1 MPTYRQQQAELAERF
16 LKAIEEERE
25 RERAEDYRE
34 QLKDLWSRYQKDE
47 DNIEQELFNENG
59 NDVETDYATNL
70 DDPSRKKKRQVCND
84 FKHYSAEIT
93 SIKIHSHETK

>member
-34 QLKDLWSRYQKDE
+34 QLKDLWNRYQKDE

-70 DDPSRKKKRQVCND
+70 DDPSRKKKRQVCNAQLD
-84 FKHYSAEIT
+84 Y
-93 SIKIHSHETK
+93 

>member
-34 QLKDLWSRYQKDE
+34 QLKDLWNRYQKEE
-47 DNIEQELFNENG
+47 DNIEQELFNENP
-59 NDVETDYATNL
+59 NDVETDYAVNF
-70 DDPSRKKKRQVCND
+70 DDPSRKKKRQV
-84 FKHYSAEIT
+84 
-93 SIKIHSHETK
+93 

>member
-1 MPTYRQQQAELAERF
+1 MFRERTRMPTYRQQQAELAERF

-59 NDVETDYATNL
+59 NDVETDYAVNF
-70 DDPSRKKKRQVCND
+70 DDPSRKKKRQVM
-84 FKHYSAEIT
+84 SLRT
-93 SIKIHSHETK
+93 L